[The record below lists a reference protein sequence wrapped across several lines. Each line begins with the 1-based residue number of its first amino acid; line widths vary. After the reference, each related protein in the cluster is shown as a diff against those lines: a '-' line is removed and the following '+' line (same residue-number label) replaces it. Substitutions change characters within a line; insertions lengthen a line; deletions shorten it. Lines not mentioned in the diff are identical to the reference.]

1 MDPASPG
8 PALWGFMSDLT
19 VNRFRKKRG
28 ERLRKLILKTAETLG
43 RDVVILDVGGR
54 PDYWENVLPERVA
67 KIIIMNYEEGELIR
81 DSKLALFENVVGD
94 ARDLSAYADGSVDFV
109 HSNSVIE
116 HVGRWGD
123 MKRMASEVRR
133 VGVHGWLQTPAW
145 ECPIEPHYQ
154 LPFIHWFNAPARAKM
169 LQLKGRFRKLPLDN
183 RRGIAESV
191 NLLSKTEF
199 VSLFP
204 QTTLFVERIAGL
216 PKSYTAY
223 W

>member
-1 MDPASPG
+1 MG
-8 PALWGFMSDLT
+8 DLT

-28 ERLRKLILKTAETLG
+28 ERVRKLIIETAEKLG

-67 KIIIMNYEEGELIR
+67 KIIVMNYTENELIR
-81 DSKLALFENVVGD
+81 DSKLTLFESQVGD
-94 ARDLSAYADGSVDFV
+94 ARDLSQFGDNSIDFV

-116 HVGRWGD
+116 HVGGWHD
-123 MKRMASEVRR
+123 MKRMASELLR
-133 VGVHGWLQTPAW
+133 VGKHGWVQTPAW

-154 LPFIHWFNAPARAKM
+154 LPFLHWFSAPLKARM
-169 LQLKGRFRKLPLDN
+169 LRLKGRLRNLPLDN

-191 NLLSKTEF
+191 NLLSKKEF
-199 VSLFP
+199 LFMFP
-204 QTTLFVERIAGL
+204 NTSLFVERIALL
-216 PKSYTAY
+216 PKSYTAF